1 MNEKITPEHLT
12 RAAYVY
18 VRQSSGHQVQYH
30 RESLLR
36 QYALADRAQQLGF
49 AQVVVIDDDLLKV
62 DRMTDVLTL
71 PAAIGAVQP
80 PGVDGSPFVLLAGR
94 CGAVG

>member
-18 VRQSSGHQVQYH
+18 VRQSSGHQVRHH

-36 QYALADRAQQLGF
+36 QYALAERATPLGV
-49 AQVVVIDDDLLKV
+49 ANVVVIDDD
-62 DRMTDVLTL
+62 
-71 PAAIGAVQP
+71 
-80 PGVDGSPFVLLAGR
+80 
-94 CGAVG
+94 